1 MKCEDCLS
9 LIEEYF
15 DAELNQQ
22 ESAKVAK
29 HLTACETCNE
39 VYLSLDQEQ
48 QLYAHYQRDIE
59 VTPALWQAVRKSIKQ
74 EASARQETPQS
85 VGVMESLR
93 RFFTETFH
101 APRFSPALAAMLVV
115 VAVGVTVLVMNYVN
129 SPTDKTQIAVDNNK
143 NSNETTPATNGNQNK
158 APQSSDGVVAND
170 GSNNNTTPHKEVTPT
185 PVPQPEENIGQ
196 PKAVKA
202 PKPYA
207 ENLQQAVHDKV
218 TKMPPNTTAEALLRD
233 AEQKYIKAIAI
244 LQRDFDKRRSKL
256 DPQLVAKLE
265 TSLASIDRT
274 IAETRK
280 AVQQNAGDPIAV
292 QYMLTAYA
300 KKVEVLRD
308 VTAD

>member
-22 ESAKVAK
+22 ESAKVAE
-29 HLTACETCNE
+29 HLTACEICNE
-39 VYLSLDQEQ
+39 VYLSLEQEH
-48 QLYAHYQRDIE
+48 QLYVHYQRNVE
-59 VTPALWQAVRKSIKQ
+59 VTPALWQAVEASIKQ
-74 EASARQETPQS
+74 ESAHQKNPQS
-85 VGVMESLR
+85 AGILESLR

-115 VAVGVTVLVMNYVN
+115 VAVGATVLVMNYVN
-129 SPTDKTQIAVDNNK
+129 SSSTTKTIIADENK
-143 NSNETTPATNGNQNK
+143 NSNGTNPINNSNENA
-158 APQSSDGVVAND
+158 APQSGGGTIAGNSNKTPKDEVV
-170 GSNNNTTPHKEVTPT
+170 
-185 PVPQPEENIGQ
+185 PVPVVPEKQATPRQEFVKTPKTDATQRRQLVAEAQ
-196 PKAVKA
+196 PK
-202 PKPYA
+202 
-207 ENLQQAVHDKV
+207 
-218 TKMPPNTTAEALLRD
+218 TTAEALLRD

-265 TSLASIDRT
+265 NSLASIDRT

-280 AVQQNAGDPIAV
+280 AVKQNAGDPIAV

>member
-59 VTPALWQAVRKSIKQ
+59 VTPALWQAVQKSIKQ
-74 EASARQETPQS
+74 ESSARQETPQS
-85 VGVMESLR
+85 VGVLESLR
-93 RFFTETFH
+93 RFFIETFH

-115 VAVGVTVLVMNYVN
+115 VAVGATVLVMNYVN
-129 SPTDKTQIAVDNNK
+129 SPANKTQIAVDNNK
-143 NSNETTPATNGNQNK
+143 NGNETTPATNGNENK
-158 APQSSDGVVAND
+158 APQSSGGIVAGGND
-170 GSNNNTTPHKEVTPT
+170 NTAPHKEVTPT
-185 PVPQPEENIGQ
+185 PVPQPEKDKVQQN
-196 PKAVKA
+196 AVKV
-202 PKPYA
+202 PKTYSD
-207 ENLQQAVHDKV
+207 NLQQEVREKV
-218 TKMPPNTTAEALLRD
+218 AYTQPNTTAEALLRD

>member
-1 MKCEDCLS
+1 MKCEDCLN

-22 ESAKVAK
+22 ESAKVAE
-29 HLTACETCNE
+29 HLTACEICNE
-39 VYLSLDQEQ
+39 VYLSLEQEQ
-48 QLYAHYQRDIE
+48 QLYVHYQRDVE
-59 VTPALWQAVRKSIKQ
+59 VTPALWQAVEASIKQ
-74 EASARQETPQS
+74 ESARQKTPQS
-85 VGVMESLR
+85 AGILESLR

-115 VAVGVTVLVMNYVN
+115 VAVGATVLVMNYVN
-129 SPTDKTQIAVDNNK
+129 SSSTTKTIIADENK
-143 NSNETTPATNGNQNK
+143 NSNGTNPINNSNENAAPHSGGGIVAGGNDNTAPKNELVTVPETMPEKDKVQQK
-158 APQSSDGVVAND
+158 VVKD
-170 GSNNNTTPHKEVTPT
+170 T
-185 PVPQPEENIGQ
+185 
-196 PKAVKA
+196 
-202 PKPYA
+202 KPYA
-207 ENLQQAVHDKV
+207 ADLRQKV
-218 TKMPPNTTAEALLRD
+218 ANIQPNTTAEALLRD
-233 AEQKYIKAIAI
+233 AEQKYIKAIVI

-265 TSLASIDRT
+265 NSLASIDRT

-280 AVQQNAGDPIAV
+280 AVKQNAGDPIAV

>member
-22 ESAKVAK
+22 ESAKVAE
-29 HLTACETCNE
+29 HLTACEICNE
-39 VYLSLDQEQ
+39 VYLSLEQEQ
-48 QLYAHYQRDIE
+48 QLYVHYQRDVE
-59 VTPALWQAVRKSIKQ
+59 VTPALWQAVEASIKQ
-74 EASARQETPQS
+74 ESARQKAPQS
-85 VGVMESLR
+85 AGILESLR

-115 VAVGVTVLVMNYVN
+115 VAVGATVLVMNYVN
-129 SPTDKTQIAVDNNK
+129 SSSTTKTIIADENK
-143 NSNETTPATNGNQNK
+143 NSNGTNPINNSNENAAPHSGGGIVAGGN
-158 APQSSDGVVAND
+158 S
-170 GSNNNTTPHKEVTPT
+170 NTTPEKEVIPT
-185 PVPQPEENIGQ
+185 PVPQPEREIIAQ
-196 PKAVKA
+196 PKTVKDT
-202 PKPYA
+202 KLYA
-207 ENLQQAVHDKV
+207 AGLQQTVRDKV
-218 TKMPPNTTAEALLRD
+218 ATQPNTTAEALLRD

-265 TSLASIDRT
+265 NSLASIDRT

-280 AVQQNAGDPIAV
+280 AVKQNAGDPIAV

>member
-22 ESAKVAK
+22 ESAKVAE
-29 HLTACETCNE
+29 HLTACEICNE
-39 VYLSLDQEQ
+39 VYLSIEQEQ
-48 QLYAHYQRDIE
+48 QLYVHYQRDVE
-59 VTPALWQAVRKSIKQ
+59 VTPALWQAVEASIKQ
-74 EASARQETPQS
+74 ESAHQKAPQS
-85 VGVMESLR
+85 AGILESLR

-115 VAVGVTVLVMNYVN
+115 VAVGATVLVMNYVN
-129 SPTDKTQIAVDNNK
+129 SSSTTKTIIADENK
-143 NSNETTPATNGNQNK
+143 NSNGTNPINNSNENA
-158 APQSSDGVVAND
+158 APQSGGGIVAD
-170 GSNNNTTPHKEVTPT
+170 SNSNTTPEKEVIPT
-185 PVPQPEENIGQ
+185 PVPQPEREIIAQ
-196 PKAVKA
+196 PKTVKDT
-202 PKPYA
+202 KPYA
-207 ENLQQAVHDKV
+207 ADLRQAVGE
-218 TKMPPNTTAEALLRD
+218 KMAKTQPNTTAEALLRD

-265 TSLASIDRT
+265 NSLASIDRT